1 MSDQITDLRS
11 TVAVLRRH
19 RRVLAA
25 TAGVGLV
32 LGTTYVI
39 VQPPPLTSTT
49 LVLLPAPTEAQI
61 ASIDVATQVRIA
73 LSATVL
79 GAAGETVEPA
89 LTARSVEKMV
99 EVSAATDQLVEI
111 DATSAEA
118 SQAQTLSQAVADAYV
133 AYVRDTARAA
143 NSAAVADLQNR
154 AETLQAQITALQD
167 QITSTTTRQ
176 QEVEPDSADGKRE
189 AQLLAEL
196 QAEQADLSLRLD
208 NVKDQI
214 ATSTPAESFTSA
226 GASVIQQATTATGPS
241 PGRRL
246 LVWAPLGALICTLLA
261 VAVLLA
267 TARRDPRV
275 GLRDEIADAVG
286 SPVLAAVRSRPQ
298 RSVAGWSTLLET
310 HEATPVESWAFRQV
324 LRGLVT
330 TDRGQDRKGEPRA
343 GGKVDHPQSITVISL
358 SGDGR
363 GLAVGPQLAAFASSL
378 GIATRLVTAV
388 GHDRAATLWAA
399 CAADRTAPPRPGL
412 FVGEVLDGEAIDL
425 TIILVVVD
433 RRQPDLGD
441 APATVA
447 TVLSVAAA
455 TATEQELARVAVA
468 VDDAGRRIDGIV
480 VADPDR
486 TDRTS
491 GRRTMDE
498 RSRQVALPMRLTGI
512 GSSDLKTGDPNRTRP

>member
-11 TVAVLRRH
+11 TVAVLHRR

-25 TAGVGLV
+25 AAAVGLV
-32 LGTTYVI
+32 LGTTYVM

-49 LVLLPAPTEAQI
+49 LVLLPAPTEAQTS
-61 ASIDVATQVRIA
+61 SIDVATQVRIA

-89 LTARSVEKMV
+89 LTARSVAKMV
-99 EVSAATDQLVEI
+99 DVSAPTDQLVEI
-111 DATSAEA
+111 DATSAQA

-133 AYVRDTARAA
+133 ANVRDAAA
-143 NSAAVADLQNR
+143 NSAVTADLQDR
-154 AETLQAQITALQD
+154 AKSLQAQITALQD
-167 QITSTTTRQ
+167 QITSTTARQ
-176 QEVEPDSADGKRE
+176 EEVEPDSADGRRE
-189 AQLLAEL
+189 AQLLAGL
-196 QAEQADLSLRLD
+196 QTEQADLSLQLD
-208 NVKDQI
+208 KVKDQI
-214 ATSTPAESFTSA
+214 ATSAPAESSASA
-226 GASVIQQATTATGPS
+226 GASVIQPATTATGPS
-241 PGRRL
+241 TGRRL
-246 LVWAPLGALICTLLA
+246 LFWAPIGALICSALA
-261 VAVLLA
+261 AAVILA

-275 GLRDEIADAVG
+275 GLRDEISDAVG

-298 RSVAGWSTLLET
+298 RSVAGWSMLLET
-310 HEATPVESWAFRQV
+310 YEATPVESWAFRQV
-324 LRGLVT
+324 LRGLVPA
-330 TDRGQDRKGEPRA
+330 DRTQDRKGEPRA
-343 GGKVDHPQSITVISL
+343 GGKVDHPQSITVVSL

-363 GLAVGPQLAAFASSL
+363 GLAVGTQLAAFASSL
-378 GIATRLVTAV
+378 GIATRLDTAV
-388 GHDRAATLWAA
+388 GHDKAATLWAA
-399 CAADRTAPPRPGL
+399 CAADRTAPPRSGL
-412 FVGEVLDGEAIDL
+412 FVGDVLEGEAIDL

-441 APATVA
+441 APPTAA
-447 TVLSVAAA
+447 TVLAVAAA

-512 GSSDLKTGDPNRTRP
+512 GSSDVSAGDPNRTRA

>member
-11 TVAVLRRH
+11 TAAVLHRR

-25 TAGVGLV
+25 TAAVGLV
-32 LGTTYVI
+32 LGSTYVM

-49 LVLLPAPTEAQI
+49 LVLLSVPTEAQT
-61 ASIDVATQVRIA
+61 SRIDVATQVRIV

-79 GAAGETVEPA
+79 GAAGETLEPV
-89 LTARSVEKMV
+89 LTARSVNKMV
-99 EVSAATDQLVEI
+99 EVSAATDQLIEI
-111 DATSAEA
+111 DATSVEA

-133 AYVRDTARAA
+133 AYVSDTAQAA
-143 NSAAVADLQNR
+143 NSTALADLHSR
-154 AETLQAQITALQD
+154 AESLQTQITALQD

-176 QEVEPDSADGKRE
+176 RDVEPDSDDGRRE
-189 AQLLAEL
+189 AQLLAGL
-196 QAEQADLSLRLD
+196 QTEQADLSLQLD
-208 NVKDQI
+208 KVKDEI
-214 ATSTPAESFTSA
+214 ATNGPAGSSGSA
-226 GASVIQQATTATGPS
+226 GASVIQSATTATAPS
-241 PGRRL
+241 TGRRL
-246 LVWAPLGALICTLLA
+246 LFWAPIGALICSALA
-261 VAVLLA
+261 AAVILA

-310 HEATPVESWAFRQV
+310 YDATPVESWAFRQV
-324 LRGLVT
+324 LRGLVPA
-330 TDRGQDRKGEPRA
+330 DRAQDRKGEPRA
-343 GGKVDHPQSITVISL
+343 GGKVDHPQSITVVSL

-363 GLAVGPQLAAFASSL
+363 GLAIGPQLAAFASSL
-378 GIATRLVTAV
+378 GISTLLVTSV
-388 GHDRAATLWAA
+388 GHDRAPTLWAA

-412 FVGEVLDGEAIDL
+412 YVGEALDGEAIDL

-433 RRQPDLGD
+433 RRQPDLGESPST
-441 APATVA
+441 AA
-447 TVLSVAAA
+447 TVLSVTAA

-486 TDRTS
+486 TDRTT

-512 GSSDLKTGDPNRTRP
+512 GSSDVTPGDANRTRP

>member
-11 TVAVLRRH
+11 TVAVLRRR

-25 TAGVGLV
+25 TVVIGLA
-32 LGTTYVI
+32 LGTAYVV

-49 LVLLPAPTEAQI
+49 LVLLHAPTDARTN
-61 ASIDVATQVRIA
+61 SLDVATQVRIA

-89 LTARSVEKMV
+89 LTAESVETMV
-99 EVSAATDQLVEI
+99 EASAQTEQLIEI
-111 DATSAEA
+111 DATSADA
-118 SQAQTLSQAVADAYV
+118 SQAQTLSQGVADAYV
-133 AYVRDTARAA
+133 AYVREAARTV
-143 NSAAVADLQNR
+143 NSPAVADLQTR

-176 QEVEPDSADGKRE
+176 QDVEPDSEDGRRE
-189 AQLLAEL
+189 AQLLAGL
-196 QAEQADLSLRLD
+196 QTEQADLSLQLD
-208 NVKDQI
+208 KVKDEI
-214 ATSTPAESFTSA
+214 ATSGSEESSASA
-226 GASVIQQATTATGPS
+226 GASVIQPATMATGPS
-241 PGRRL
+241 TVRRL
-246 LVWAPLGALICTLLA
+246 LFWAPMGALICSALA
-261 VAVLLA
+261 AAVILA

-310 HEATPVESWAFRQV
+310 FEATPVESWAFRQV
-324 LRGLVT
+324 LRGLVPA
-330 TDRGQDRKGEPRA
+330 DRGQDRTGEPSA
-343 GGKVDHPQSITVISL
+343 GGKMDHPQSITVVSL

-363 GLAVGPQLAAFASSL
+363 GLAIGPQLAAFASSL

-412 FVGEVLDGEAIDL
+412 FVGEAPVGEAIDL
-425 TIILVVVD
+425 TIVLVVVD
-433 RRQPDLGD
+433 RRQPGLGD
-441 APATVA
+441 PPTTAA
-447 TVLSVAAA
+447 TVLAVAAA

-498 RSRQVALPMRLTGI
+498 RSRQVALPTRLTGV
-512 GSSDLKTGDPNRTRP
+512 GSSDVTAGDPNRTRA